1 MLAVDNV
8 DMDLTDVL
16 QQLYDSGI
24 NVTVTTLWDG
34 GYDFGLCSPMQWP
47 EAFPNQFHSVKTAAD
62 LAAAIHKAALDECP
76 ESDYA
81 KNYRD
86 SPCSRLGV

>member
-8 DMDLTDVL
+8 DMDLKEVL
-16 QQLYDSGI
+16 QRLYDSEI
-24 NVTVTTLWDG
+24 NVTITTLWDG
-34 GYDFGLCSPMQWP
+34 GYDFSLCSPMEWP
-47 EAFPNQFHSVKTAAD
+47 EAFPNQFRSVNTSAD

-81 KNYRD
+81 KNYRNA
-86 SPCSRLGV
+86 